1 MSNDTGLEREVG
13 MGTAAIRPASRLVW
27 HERGSWSAREDRVPS
42 AVWLAILWV
51 GMIAGFWMDF
61 PSYLHEIPAPKMVV
75 HIHGA
80 VFSMWMFLLTAQ
92 VLLVLGNRVAWHRRL
107 GWVMAGWAALM
118 AVLGPWA
125 AMSIQSG
132 HLLRPDHSPE
142 SNPPFLAVNLVDIIG
157 FLVLLAWGIALRK
170 NPAAHKR
177 MMILSSVSLADPGF
191 ARLMSHSV
199 EYRPHDAMGFFWFVF
214 YGNVLLIALMAG
226 WDWWR
231 GRLVRSFAI
240 GAAGLLAGEVLC
252 VYLIFWAPWRTLTTG
267 WVVEWARHFG

>member
-1 MSNDTGLEREVG
+1 
-13 MGTAAIRPASRLVW
+13 
-27 HERGSWSAREDRVPS
+27 
-42 AVWLAILWV
+42 
-51 GMIAGFWMDF
+51 
-61 PSYLHEIPAPKMVV
+61 
-75 HIHGA
+75 
-80 VFSMWMFLLTAQ
+80 
-92 VLLVLGNRVAWHRRL
+92 
-107 GWVMAGWAALM
+107 MAGWAALM